1 MLPDLSSVLLN
12 WTESTQMKVINKAV
26 VDFQVQETAKNVL
39 TFEAMLTVSSPQKIA
54 RKPEGQREWMWWDM
68 LTTQKLNLNDLVQD
82 PENRIFEVNARRD
95 WGKAG
100 FYAYD
105 LIEKPVEISADA

>member
-12 WTESTQMKVINKAV
+12 WTESTQMKVIKKAV
-26 VDFQVQETAKNVL
+26 VDFEVKETAKGVI
-39 TFEAMLTVSSPQKIA
+39 TFEAMLTASSDQKVA
-54 RKPEGQREWMWWDM
+54 RKPEGLRQWMWWDM
-68 LTTQKLNLNDLVQD
+68 LTTFKLDFDDQVQD
-82 PENRIFEVNARRD
+82 PENRIFKVAARKD

-105 LIEKPVEISADA
+105 LMEMPVDAQ

>member
-12 WTESTQMKVINKAV
+12 WTDSTQMKVINKAV
-26 VDFQVQETAKNVL
+26 VDFEVKETAKDII
-39 TFEAMLTVSSPQKIA
+39 TFEAMLTVSADQKIA

-68 LTTQKLNLNDLVQD
+68 LTTFKLNLDDQVQD
-82 PENRIFEVNARRD
+82 PENRIFRVASRKD

-105 LIEKPVEISADA
+105 LVEMPTDAS